1 MKAKFTCK
9 DGFELKGNELVECT
23 FGNWTGELPICQ
35 EVYCPF
41 PGLIDNGKILLV
53 GNMGLY
59 DYRPYV
65 RKITNNKQI
74 MYDCDKGYI
83 LDEGPP
89 GATCVGGKWSPS
101 ELPKCVLGQ
110 HPRLRWSRR
119 KRSLLVKNFKR
130 TYTKLNKLFHKN
142 SKYSKP
148 SSLIDQLFQDEDS
161 LIRRKRALKSTS
173 SSRTLGL
180 GYKSGGS
187 SINLRRNNK
196 KFNNDITFEKEKKK
210 KNKHRGPCPDLPSE
224 PYVNIEII
232 KPSRDKNNTYG
243 SGMVVKIACGK
254 GYDLNMPENKTAK
267 CVRGKWRPIAPAC
280 LIREYWEF

>member
-1 MKAKFTCK
+1 
-9 DGFELKGNELVECT
+9 
-23 FGNWTGELPICQ
+23 
-35 EVYCPF
+35 
-41 PGLIDNGKILLV
+41 
-53 GNMGLY
+53 MGLY

-210 KNKHRGPCPDLPSE
+210 KQTQRSLS
-224 PYVNIEII
+224 
-232 KPSRDKNNTYG
+232 
-243 SGMVVKIACGK
+243 
-254 GYDLNMPENKTAK
+254 
-267 CVRGKWRPIAPAC
+267 
-280 LIREYWEF
+280 